1 MVILVIGCA
10 AKVDEAPAETKEPVK
25 KETAPVKEQVVQ
37 KQETAQEP
45 AETTTKI
52 EKPEVTEAIV
62 TLEVGESRRVDF
74 EDKRYNV
81 KLLSVSNRA
90 QFNVNGEQTKDL
102 ILNGVHTFRDQSTL
116 QLLELLYNSA
126 KIKIKLAPE
135 REPIEMKVLEGA
147 GPQTLTTAIFQSV
160 DKRTV
165 GSAEIIRTAEGPI
178 VLQLHNFVTEPG
190 ASLYIYLVTNN
201 VNDGLEVARLTT
213 ISGGQSYDLPDDID
227 LNNYNKIIVYSKS
240 SDSVYGE
247 ARI

>member
-1 MVILVIGCA
+1 MILVIGCA

-37 KQETAQEP
+37 KQEQLQEP

-135 REPIEMKVLEGA
+135 REPIEMKVLKGA
-147 GPQTLTTAIFQSV
+147 GPQILTTAIFQSV
-160 DKRTV
+160 EKRTV

-190 ASLYIYLVTNN
+190 AGLYLYLVTNN

-213 ISGGQSYDLPDDID
+213 ISGGQSYDLPDEID